1 MKKLFSLTG
10 VFIGIYL
17 VYIFVI
23 YSSSLIFPMNI
34 GNLYDCAVEKNI
46 SSEDLIDIAQ
56 EYNLTVFTTEYNNTS
71 FLQKDVVFNYLNIS
85 DNDDIEMGYQ
95 NTLFSTNKIL
105 YKEDLE
111 SGLKLQRFWTIENED
126 SNFAGFIDGLK
137 NYGIHNEIFESHR
150 MNFSVIFSQKNVEFF
165 LCVIL
170 LLVFCVSVYYMLR
183 SKEIAILKL
192 NGRKD
197 LSISTNIIK
206 IAAIRILMGYTLIS
220 IIFGVYLFSRYQ
232 KEPFLNYILV
242 ALLGT
247 SLSPVVSQISF
258 FNSEYSVL
266 SIILGILV
274 GIAVG
279 FVLPPI
285 ASHSIKSH
293 NGYNLY
299 NIGFA
304 SGLLATLLM
313 SIMRGFGINLDSRLI
328 WHSGSNKIL
337 FILLLICCMFLITI
351 GIMKGNNNKINF
363 KNINRQTGRLISD
376 FYILFKESTY
386 INMGILGILSTCYV
400 ILIGGDLN
408 GATICGI
415 FTIIGFGCFGK
426 NIKNTIPIIIGATIA
441 AIFNVNEVTSPSLLL
456 SILFSTTLAPIC
468 GKFGWKYG
476 ILAGI
481 IHVNIVANIGYLH
494 GGLNLYNNGLAG
506 GFVAMILIPLITT
519 FKKEI

>member
-1 MKKLFSLTG
+1 MKL
-10 VFIGIYL
+10 
-17 VYIFVI
+17 
-23 YSSSLIFPMNI
+23 
-34 GNLYDCAVEKNI
+34 
-46 SSEDLIDIAQ
+46 
-56 EYNLTVFTTEYNNTS
+56 
-71 FLQKDVVFNYLNIS
+71 
-85 DNDDIEMGYQ
+85 
-95 NTLFSTNKIL
+95 
-105 YKEDLE
+105 
-111 SGLKLQRFWTIENED
+111 
-126 SNFAGFIDGLK
+126 LK
-137 NYGIHNEIFESHR
+137 NYYPPYIILSILYLFFIIFAFLLDSPSETFNGLKSI
-150 MNFSVIFSQKNVEFF
+150 IFSSDILITDYMEVGGIGAALVNAA
-165 LCVIL
+165 LTSLLSLL
-170 LLVFCVSVYYMLR
+170 LLVIIGV
-183 SKEIAILKL
+183 KP
-192 NGRKD
+192 NG
-197 LSISTNIIK
+197 STIMSLWLMTGFSFLGKNIFNIWP
-206 IAAIRILMGYTLIS
+206 

-285 ASHSIKSH
+285 ASHSIKAH

-328 WHSGSNKIL
+328 WHSRSNKIL
-337 FILLLICCMFLITI
+337 FILLLICCIFLIAI
-351 GIMKGNNNKINF
+351 GIIQGNNNKINF
-363 KNINRQTGRLISD
+363 KNINKQTGRLISD

-386 INMGILGILSTCYV
+386 INMGILGILATCYV

>member
-1 MKKLFSLTG
+1 MKL
-10 VFIGIYL
+10 
-17 VYIFVI
+17 
-23 YSSSLIFPMNI
+23 
-34 GNLYDCAVEKNI
+34 
-46 SSEDLIDIAQ
+46 
-56 EYNLTVFTTEYNNTS
+56 
-71 FLQKDVVFNYLNIS
+71 
-85 DNDDIEMGYQ
+85 
-95 NTLFSTNKIL
+95 
-105 YKEDLE
+105 
-111 SGLKLQRFWTIENED
+111 
-126 SNFAGFIDGLK
+126 LK
-137 NYGIHNEIFESHR
+137 NYYPPYIILSILYLFFIIFAFLLDSPSETFNGLKSI
-150 MNFSVIFSQKNVEFF
+150 IFSSDILITDYMEVGGIGAALVNAA
-165 LCVIL
+165 LTSLLSLL
-170 LLVFCVSVYYMLR
+170 LLVIIGV
-183 SKEIAILKL
+183 KP
-192 NGRKD
+192 NG
-197 LSISTNIIK
+197 STIMSLWLMTGFSFLGKNIFNIWP
-206 IAAIRILMGYTLIS
+206 

-285 ASHSIKSH
+285 ASHSIKAH

-337 FILLLICCMFLITI
+337 FILLLMCCMFLITI

>member
-1 MKKLFSLTG
+1 MKL
-10 VFIGIYL
+10 
-17 VYIFVI
+17 
-23 YSSSLIFPMNI
+23 
-34 GNLYDCAVEKNI
+34 
-46 SSEDLIDIAQ
+46 
-56 EYNLTVFTTEYNNTS
+56 
-71 FLQKDVVFNYLNIS
+71 
-85 DNDDIEMGYQ
+85 
-95 NTLFSTNKIL
+95 
-105 YKEDLE
+105 
-111 SGLKLQRFWTIENED
+111 
-126 SNFAGFIDGLK
+126 LK
-137 NYGIHNEIFESHR
+137 NYYPPYIILSILYLFFIIFAFLLDSPSEIFNGLKSI
-150 MNFSVIFSQKNVEFF
+150 IFSSDILITDYMEVGGIGAALVNAA
-165 LCVIL
+165 LTSLLSL
-170 LLVFCVSVYYMLR
+170 LLLIIIGI
-183 SKEIAILKL
+183 KP
-192 NGRKD
+192 NG
-197 LSISTNIIK
+197 STIMSLWLMTGFSFLGKNIFNIWP
-206 IAAIRILMGYTLIS
+206 

-247 SLSPVVSQISF
+247 SLSPIVSQISF
-258 FNSEYSVL
+258 FNSEYTIL

-274 GIAVG
+274 GVAVG

-285 ASHSIKSH
+285 ASHSIKAH

-337 FILLLICCMFLITI
+337 FILLLICCIFLIVI
-351 GIMKGNNNKINF
+351 GIIQGNNNKINF
-363 KNINRQTGRLISD
+363 KNINKQTGRLISD

-386 INMGILGILSTCYV
+386 INMGILGILATCYV

>member
-1 MKKLFSLTG
+1 MKL
-10 VFIGIYL
+10 
-17 VYIFVI
+17 
-23 YSSSLIFPMNI
+23 
-34 GNLYDCAVEKNI
+34 
-46 SSEDLIDIAQ
+46 
-56 EYNLTVFTTEYNNTS
+56 
-71 FLQKDVVFNYLNIS
+71 
-85 DNDDIEMGYQ
+85 
-95 NTLFSTNKIL
+95 
-105 YKEDLE
+105 
-111 SGLKLQRFWTIENED
+111 
-126 SNFAGFIDGLK
+126 LK
-137 NYGIHNEIFESHR
+137 NYYPPYIILSILYLFFIIFAFLLDSPSETFNGLKSI
-150 MNFSVIFSQKNVEFF
+150 IFSSDILITDYMEVGGIGAALVNAA
-165 LCVIL
+165 LTSLLSLL
-170 LLVFCVSVYYMLR
+170 LLVIIGV
-183 SKEIAILKL
+183 KP
-192 NGRKD
+192 NG
-197 LSISTNIIK
+197 STIMSLWLMTGFSFLGKNIFNIWP
-206 IAAIRILMGYTLIS
+206 

-285 ASHSIKSH
+285 ASHSIKAH

-337 FILLLICCMFLITI
+337 FILLLICCIFLIAI

>member
-1 MKKLFSLTG
+1 MKL
-10 VFIGIYL
+10 
-17 VYIFVI
+17 
-23 YSSSLIFPMNI
+23 
-34 GNLYDCAVEKNI
+34 
-46 SSEDLIDIAQ
+46 
-56 EYNLTVFTTEYNNTS
+56 
-71 FLQKDVVFNYLNIS
+71 
-85 DNDDIEMGYQ
+85 
-95 NTLFSTNKIL
+95 
-105 YKEDLE
+105 
-111 SGLKLQRFWTIENED
+111 
-126 SNFAGFIDGLK
+126 LK
-137 NYGIHNEIFESHR
+137 NYYPPYIILSILYLFFIIFAFLLDSPSETFNGLKSI
-150 MNFSVIFSQKNVEFF
+150 IFSSDILITDYMEVGGIGAALVNAA
-165 LCVIL
+165 LTSLLSLL
-170 LLVFCVSVYYMLR
+170 LLVIIGV
-183 SKEIAILKL
+183 KP
-192 NGRKD
+192 NG
-197 LSISTNIIK
+197 STIMSLWLMTGFSFLGKNIFNIWP
-206 IAAIRILMGYTLIS
+206 

-285 ASHSIKSH
+285 ASHSIKAH

-337 FILLLICCMFLITI
+337 FILLLICCIFLIAI
-351 GIMKGNNNKINF
+351 GIIQGNNNKINF
-363 KNINRQTGRLISD
+363 KNINKQTGRLISD

-386 INMGILGILSTCYV
+386 INMGILGILATCYV